1 MSKHSRFA
9 ALSAIALGIFAGQA
23 LAHAHLTE
31 SAPADKATVATAPAE
46 LDLRFSEEL
55 DLKFS
60 GVKIVGPD
68 KASVKTGDAMLMDEG
83 KTLMVPL
90 SEKLGPGAYKV
101 EWHVLSADGHKTT
114 GTYGFTV
121 KP

>member
-68 KASVKTGDAMLMDEG
+68 TASVKTGDAMLMDEG

-101 EWHVLSADGHKTT
+101 EWHVLSTDGHKTT

>member
-1 MSKHSRFA
+1 MSKHKRFA
-9 ALSAIALGIFAGQA
+9 ALSALALVIFAGQA

-31 SAPADKATVATAPAE
+31 SVPADKATVATAPAE
-46 LDLRFSEEL
+46 LDLHFSEEL

-60 GVKIVGPD
+60 GVKVIGPD

-101 EWHVLSADGHKTT
+101 EWHVLSTDGHKTT